1 MDLARLRQNSFL
13 VLGRAGMD
21 LYADPPG
28 TRLEDAERFSS
39 ALGGSAAN
47 IAAAIVKLGGAVALI
62 TTVSD
67 DAVGRFT
74 SNQLRHYGIGTQ
86 YVTTVGGEAR
96 NSLAIV
102 ETRNEDC
109 QSVIYRNGAAD
120 FALTGQDVAAIRYS
134 DFGAIIVTGTS
145 LAMEPSRGATIRA
158 MALARQAGLVVV
170 LDVDYRPYS
179 WAKAGDAGET
189 CARAASL
196 SDIIVGNDIEFAV
209 MAGTGDGLG
218 LARKLAEEAQRIIVY
233 KMGEKG
239 SVTFCEGRSFETGIY
254 PVAALKPTGAGDAFM
269 GGFLTSL
276 ASSLN
281 LEAAVQRGSAA
292 AAIVVTRVGCAPAM
306 PTPSELASFIAGRTA
321 SARHKG

>member
-1 MDLARLRQNSFL
+1 M
-13 VLGRAGMD
+13 LGRAGMD

-28 TRLEDAERFSS
+28 TRVEQSEKFSS

-47 IAAAIVKLGGAVALI
+47 IAAAIVKLGGTAALV
-62 TTVSD
+62 TAVSD
-67 DAVGRFT
+67 DAVGGYIR
-74 SNQLRHYGIGTQ
+74 NQLRHYGIDAP
-86 YVTTVGGEAR
+86 YVATVGGAAR
-96 NSLAIV
+96 SSLAVV

-120 FALTGQDVAAIRYS
+120 FALTAQHVEDVAYD
-134 DFGAIIVTGTS
+134 DFGALVITGTS
-145 LAMEPSRGATIRA
+145 LALEPSRAATLYA
-158 MALARQAGLVVV
+158 MALARNAGLPII

-179 WAKAGDAGET
+179 WTSRSEASEVCG
-189 CARAASL
+189 RAASI
-196 SDIIVGNDIEFAV
+196 SDIIVGNDVEFAV
-209 MAGTGDGLG
+209 MAGIGDGLG
-218 LARKLAEEAQRIIVY
+218 LARKLAEETQRITVY

-239 SVTFCEGRSFETGIY
+239 SVTSCGERSFETGIY

-276 ASSLN
+276 AFGLD

-306 PTPSELASFIAGRTA
+306 PTASELASFVAGH
-321 SARHKG
+321 SAGA